1 MANGNHKRRLRSVVM
16 WAIKLTVTAAICAW
30 LFRNVDWRSFWQTA
44 LSLHPAS
51 LLVLL
56 GLAIAGIMLS
66 AWKWQILLRMHGV
79 DYSYIQLTRWYYTGS
94 FVSVFLPTSIGG
106 DVYRIYRT
114 YRNPRSRMSSV
125 LAVTVERITGLLAL
139 LFMGYVAAIVSYFE
153 SGNQLS
159 YWVAVAGTLGIPLG
173 IAVLLIAIKLDLVS
187 KLAQWKRSPKFLTSL
202 VAHAGEYLQQPRNAA
217 YVMVLSFVFHLVRI
231 AGLVFLLYLFN
242 AQVSVFSV
250 FVVAAL
256 TTVLGMVPVS
266 IGGFGVIEGSFTYL
280 MSLYGLPTNIG
291 LSAILIFRMSGIFV
305 SLLGAV
311 FYLLEK
317 EPPIQNVPDLFAE
330 EAAK

>member
-1 MANGNHKRRLRSVVM
+1 
-16 WAIKLTVTAAICAW
+16 
-30 LFRNVDWRSFWQTA
+30 
-44 LSLHPAS
+44 
-51 LLVLL
+51 
-56 GLAIAGIMLS
+56 
-66 AWKWQILLRMHGV
+66 
-79 DYSYIQLTRWYYTGS
+79 
-94 FVSVFLPTSIGG
+94 
-106 DVYRIYRT
+106 
-114 YRNPRSRMSSV
+114 MSSV

-187 KLAQWKRSPKFLTSL
+187 KLAQWKRSPKFLASL
-202 VAHAGEYLQQPRNAA
+202 VAHAGEYLQQPRDAA

-305 SLLGAV
+305 SLPGAV

-330 EAAK
+330 EAVK